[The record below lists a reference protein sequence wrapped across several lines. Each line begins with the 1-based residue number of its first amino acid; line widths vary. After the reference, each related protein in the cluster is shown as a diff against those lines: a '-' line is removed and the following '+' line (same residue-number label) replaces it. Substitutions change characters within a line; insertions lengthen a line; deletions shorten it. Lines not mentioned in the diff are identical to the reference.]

1 MECKNCGTEN
11 EESAVYCKN
20 CGTRLDGKIKCFS
33 CGTLNQPDAVFCV
46 GCGIRIDGKKVCPEC
61 GALSDGKFCQACG
74 ALLDAPVAP
83 VQKPQETTETASV
96 VVPDQPKP
104 ETKPEP
110 VPEVK
115 PEPKPE
121 IKTENR
127 FGNVYYVKEP
137 YALWQKILR
146 IVGNS
151 FAMLAITLAF
161 SYMFLSGLKTTINGE
176 ENPTVIYYLST
187 IYTDVDKI
195 IQNGADYINSAPLII
210 QELIATAIYTTMLIV
225 VLVNWIICLIN
236 FIKTT
241 KHGCEYTVLRKS
253 AQTVCFYVLANA
265 LVLSVYYKFIRFGGE
280 EQALTFNSATDA
292 GIALSSVCILI
303 SVLCIAASEWKK
315 NNVAHNIVKYVT
327 TACGITIAAVLLS
340 LLCTNGVGTKNGDDV
355 YVVNGFAAVYSTTTD
370 LNVFLTIVGTAF
382 NVVAVCYFGAIVD
395 SFVDGIEDT
404 VEKRVIV
411 NSAVCFGFLATANTF
426 LNVACLDSEA
436 SPVNALTCSILGAV
450 MLAVAITT
458 FVLRRKFPIKPRKRA
473 ETTAENTAEN
483 A

>member
-20 CGTRLDGKIKCFS
+20 CGARLDGKIKCFS
-33 CGTLNQPDAVFCV
+33 CGTLNQPDAAFCI
-46 GCGIRIDGKKVCPEC
+46 GCGVRIDGKKVCPEC
-61 GALSDGKFCQACG
+61 GALSDGKFCQSCG
-74 ALLDAPVAP
+74 ASLDAPAAP
-83 VQKPQETTETASV
+83 VQKPQETAQTVAPFVS
-96 VVPDQPKP
+96 DQPKP
-104 ETKPEP
+104 EIKT
-110 VPEVK
+110 
-115 PEPKPE
+115 EPKPE
-121 IKTENR
+121 AKTENR

-137 YALWQKILR
+137 YSLWQKILR

-161 SYMFLSGLKTTINGE
+161 AYMFLSGLKTTINGE

-195 IQNGADYINSAPLII
+195 IQNGADYINSAPLIL
-210 QELIATAIYTTMLIV
+210 QELIATVIYTTMLIV
-225 VLVNWIICLIN
+225 VLVNWIICLVN

-253 AQTVCFYVLANA
+253 AQTVCFYILANA
-265 LVLSVYYKFIRFGGE
+265 LVLSVYYKFVRFGGE

-370 LNVFLTIVGTAF
+370 LNVFLTIVGAAF

-458 FVLRRKFPIKPRKRA
+458 FVLRRKFPVKPRKRA